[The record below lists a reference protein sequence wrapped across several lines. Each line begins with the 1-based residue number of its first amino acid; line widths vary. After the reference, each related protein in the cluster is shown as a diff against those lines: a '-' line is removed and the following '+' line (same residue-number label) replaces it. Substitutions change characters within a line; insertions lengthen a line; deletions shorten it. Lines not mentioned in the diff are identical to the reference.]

1 MVGGG
6 SKDKLICQSVSNAT
20 GLPLIAGP
28 AETTTTGN
36 LLAQMV
42 STGEIKSIEEGREI
56 MINSI
61 NLNFYEPRETE
72 KWMNKYEK
80 YIKILSLNF

>member
-1 MVGGG
+1 
-6 SKDKLICQSVSNAT
+6 T

-36 LLAQMV
+36 LLAQMMAA
-42 STGEIKSIEEGREI
+42 GEINSIEDGREI

-61 NLNFYEPRETE
+61 NLSSYEPINTARWED
-72 KWMNKYEK
+72 KYEK
-80 YIKILSLNF
+80 YKKILTLEF